1 MSEKTILVIGTYDTK
16 DEELGFLSGVIR
28 DQGGRVVT
36 MDVSVLGSP
45 SQPTDF
51 SKHDVAEEGGSSIQ
65 DAIDSG
71 NENLAMQ
78 IMAKGASLL
87 AARLHNE
94 GKFDGMIV
102 LGGTM
107 GTDLALDVA
116 SALPL
121 GVPKYI
127 VSTVSFSPLI
137 PAERLAADTQ
147 MILWAGGLY
156 GLNSV
161 GKASL
166 SQAAG
171 AVLGAARA
179 VQKPDPEKS
188 VIGMMSLGTSALKY
202 VISLKPAL
210 EERGFEVAVFH
221 ATGMG
226 GRAFES
232 LARQGAFACVFDF
245 CTQELGN
252 HVNGSNISAGGDRL
266 TNAGANGT
274 PQIVAPGCYDLVDV
288 VGWQPIDSKW
298 DAHIKHAHNRL
309 LTSIVLKAEETKLV
323 ARAHCEQMAKA
334 KGPTALILPEDG
346 LGEWDR
352 EGADLHNPDGLAAFL
367 TEVEANIPANVT
379 THRIACH
386 INDPSFSDK
395 ALEIFD
401 KWCADGTVPLGV
413 FKQSSNGQEKSLHAI
428 KNYKQENGVD

>member
-1 MSEKTILVIGTYDTK
+1 MSDSKTILVIGTYDTK
-16 DEELGFLSGVIR
+16 DDELGFLAGVIR

-36 MDVSVLGSP
+36 MDVSVLGDP
-45 SQPTDF
+45 SQPTDY
-51 SKHDVAEEGGSSIQ
+51 SKHEVAAEGGSSIQ
-65 DAIDSG
+65 AAIDSG
-71 NENLAMQ
+71 DENHAMQ

-87 AARLHNE
+87 AARLHKE
-94 GKFDGMIV
+94 GKYDGMIV

-137 PAERLAADTQ
+137 PADRLAADTQ

-161 GKASL
+161 CKASL

-179 VQKPDPEKS
+179 VQRPDPDKPL
-188 VIGMMSLGTSALKY
+188 IGMTSLGTSALKY
-202 VISLKPAL
+202 VIPLKPAL

-226 GRAFES
+226 GRAYEC
-232 LARQGAFACVFDF
+232 LAGQGAFACVFDF

-252 HVNGSNISAGGDRL
+252 HVHGSNISVGADRL
-266 TNAGANGT
+266 TNAGVSGT

-298 DAHIKHAHNRL
+298 DAHMKHAHNRL
-309 LTSIVLKAEETKLV
+309 ITSIVLQADETKLV
-323 ARAHCEQMAKA
+323 ARAHCEQLAKA
-334 KGPTALILPEDG
+334 TAPTALILPEHG

-352 EGADLHNPDGLAAFL
+352 EGADLYNPDGLSAFL
-367 TEVEANIPANVT
+367 AEFETHVPDTVA
-379 THRIACH
+379 THRLPCH
-386 INDPSFSDK
+386 INDAAFAEK

-401 KWCADGTVPLGV
+401 SWCADGTVRT
-413 FKQSSNGQEKSLHAI
+413 
-428 KNYKQENGVD
+428 

>member
-1 MSEKTILVIGTYDTK
+1 MSDLATSKTILVIGTYDTK
-16 DEELGFLSGVIR
+16 DDELGFLAGVIR

-36 MDVSVLGSP
+36 MDVSVLGDP
-45 SQPTDF
+45 SQPADY
-51 SKHDVAEEGGSSIQ
+51 SKHDVAQEGDSTIAE
-65 DAIDSG
+65 AIASG
-71 NENLAMQ
+71 DENKAMQ

-87 AARLHNE
+87 AARLFAQDV
-94 GKFDGMIV
+94 FDGMIV

-116 SALPL
+116 TALPL

-156 GLNSV
+156 GLNAV
-161 GKASL
+161 CKASL

-179 VQKPDPEKS
+179 VQMPAAQKPL
-188 VIGMMSLGTSALKY
+188 IGMMSLGTSALKY
-202 VISLKPAL
+202 VIPLKPAL
-210 EERGFEVAVFH
+210 EARGFEVAVFH

-232 LARQGAFACVFDF
+232 LAAQGAFACVFDF

-252 HVNGSNISAGGDRL
+252 HIHGSNISAGADRL
-266 TNAGANGT
+266 TNAGKRGT

-288 VGWQPIDSKW
+288 VGWQDLPEKW
-298 DAHIKHAHNRL
+298 ADHLSHAHNRL
-309 LTSIVLKAEETKLV
+309 LTSVVLDAEERKEV
-323 ARAHCEQMAKA
+323 ARAHAKQLA
-334 KGPTALILPEDG
+334 TAQGPVAMILPTQG

-352 EGADLHNPDGLAAFL
+352 VGADLHDKEGLAAFL
-367 TEVEANIPANVT
+367 SELQNSLPANVT
-379 THRIACH
+379 QHPLECH
-386 INDPSFSDK
+386 INDAAFADK

-401 KWCADGTVPLGV
+401 TWCADGTVV
-413 FKQSSNGQEKSLHAI
+413 T
-428 KNYKQENGVD
+428 

>member
-1 MSEKTILVIGTYDTK
+1 MADKTILVIGTYDTK
-16 DEELGFLSGVIR
+16 DDELSFLADVIR
-28 DQGGRVVT
+28 AQGGRVVT
-36 MDVSVLGSP
+36 MDVSVLGDP
-45 SQPTDF
+45 SAPADYT
-51 SKHDVAEEGGSSIQ
+51 KHDVAEEGGSSIAA
-65 DAIDSG
+65 AIESG
-71 NENLAMQ
+71 DENQAMQ

-94 GKFDGMIV
+94 GVFDGMIV

-121 GVPKYI
+121 GIPKYI

-161 GKASL
+161 CKASL

-171 AVLGAARA
+171 AVLGSARA
-179 VQKPDPEKS
+179 VELPDPEKPL
-188 VIGMMSLGTSALKY
+188 IGMMSLGTSALKY
-202 VISLKPAL
+202 VIPLKPAL

-232 LARQGAFACVFDF
+232 LAGQGAFACVFDF

-252 HVNGSNISAGGDRL
+252 HINGSNISAGADRL
-266 TNAGANGT
+266 TNAGATAT
-274 PQIVAPGCYDLVDV
+274 PQIVAPGCYDLIDV
-288 VGWQPIDSKW
+288 VGWQPISDKW
-298 DAHIKHAHNRL
+298 RTHPKHAHNRL

-323 ARAHCEQMAKA
+323 ARAHAEQLAKA
-334 KGPTALILPEDG
+334 KGPVAMILPEQG

-352 EGADLHNPDGLAAFL
+352 EGADLHNPEGLAAFL
-367 TEVEANIPANVT
+367 AELEATLPQNVEAY
-379 THRIACH
+379 RLACH
-386 INDPSFSDK
+386 INDAEFADK

-401 KWCADGTVPLGV
+401 GWCADGTVRV
-413 FKQSSNGQEKSLHAI
+413 QS
-428 KNYKQENGVD
+428 